1 MTPYIAEALEQT
13 RSEQDARLEIAAA
26 RIKSQARFIEAA
38 LVRIKELA
46 EYMKELDGEL
56 PGLGQMGEVLE
67 FMKIAE
73 NNLEMAYGGMEWVRE
88 SLEEERHLE
97 GQREY
102 VKDG

>member
-13 RSEQDARLEIAAA
+13 RSEQDARLEIAGA

-46 EYMKELDGEL
+46 EYMKELDDDL
-56 PGLGQMGEVLE
+56 PGMGQMEEVLE

-73 NNLEMAYGGMEWVRE
+73 NNLEMAYGGMEWVT
-88 SLEEERHLE
+88 ERLAELGRTDH
-97 GQREY
+97 G
-102 VKDG
+102 